1 MLALKNEPVWGQ
13 TLNRSA
19 CAGFAS
25 DLCESRL
32 RSVAARFEGNSI
44 HAAMLAAI
52 DRRQMAVGSLSLDE
66 RKHVG
71 SLQVRATGRCCR

>member
-19 CAGFAS
+19 CEGFAS

-32 RSVAARFEGNSI
+32 GSVAARFEGNGN
-44 HAAMLAAI
+44 HAAMLAEI
-52 DRRQMAVGSLSLDE
+52 DRRQTEVDADAPTAV
-66 RKHVG
+66 
-71 SLQVRATGRCCR
+71 